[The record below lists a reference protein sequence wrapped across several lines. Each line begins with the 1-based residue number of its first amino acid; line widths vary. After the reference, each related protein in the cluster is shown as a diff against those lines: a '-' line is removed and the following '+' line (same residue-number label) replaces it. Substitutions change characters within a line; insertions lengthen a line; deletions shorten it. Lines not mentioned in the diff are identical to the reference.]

1 MDLQTARQ
9 VATNFWNVVTGQ
21 HDIGKWTNVTDET
34 SFQEL
39 YLFARQDGKGFVIV
53 AADDCVQPI
62 LGYSTDGRLITP
74 LPPSVSSFL
83 KGYENEIIHCKRN
96 NILST
101 TEIISQ
107 WTQLL
112 NGEYTPQNTTAV
124 APLLTTTW
132 AQRPYYNNLC
142 PDSSGYHTLA
152 GCVAIATA
160 QVMKYWNWP
169 SSGVGS
175 HSYYHNTYGN
185 LYANFGNA
193 TYNWNNMPNS
203 LSSSSSTAQVNA
215 VATLVYHVGVAVE
228 MDYGIDG
235 SGAYTT
241 SYGYSSYP
249 CAENALKDYFRY
261 KNTLHSV
268 YRDDVTNSQWI
279 AALNT
284 ELNAGRPVIE
294 KGRGDDGGHAFVCDG
309 YDNNGLYH
317 INWGWNGSCNG
328 YFAHNDLNP
337 SSFTFNDEKAI
348 IVGIEPDGQLIVSP
362 QSLNFSQAGG
372 SQTFTVTSING
383 NYSSWTA
390 SSNQSWLTLSPT
402 SGSGGGSTTTVTA
415 TATPNYSGS
424 TRTAVVTISQGSSS
438 ATLQVTQNECSS
450 SDMCTITV
458 SMEDSYGDGWNN
470 AYLTLSSASGYVYG
484 TASCTG
490 SYTTQQFS
498 ICPSDLIL
506 TWSSGN
512 YDDECSFTLT
522 NNHGITLMTA
532 SNPSFTT
539 YTITSPCS
547 SGSNPPSS
555 CVITSFPWLEN
566 FEDGI
571 NCWSTIDADG
581 DGENWFLAT
590 GSPFSGTHSMAS
602 YSWNNGTLNSN
613 NYLVSPQLSLPST
626 GLYKLTFYVR
636 SANTNYPDTISVRL
650 TTGNGTSA
658 SNFTTVLMPL
668 TPILHTTYQPY
679 EIYLTGYNGQTF
691 RLAFVHKSYD
701 GHYLL
706 LDDVSIANTSASYT
720 ISVSSASPSM
730 GTATGGGTY
739 SGGATAELTAT
750 ANSGYRFT
758 GWNDGNTENPRT
770 VTVTGN
776 ATYTAQFAN
785 LGGSEHHYDNGS
797 FSSTVG
803 AGGTLYWG
811 IRFAAGELSSYDTL
825 SSVKIW
831 DKYAGTYQMTIYQG
845 GSSAPG
851 TQVYTQTYYLSGSE
865 DWYTATLSA
874 PVTINHSQP
883 LWIVFYNNDVSHPA
897 AGSHYAGNP
906 DGSWVSTDNS
916 TWTSVCDYNIYR
928 TWMIRAVLSNSA
940 PAQQYTI
947 TAVSANSAMGS
958 ASGGGTYLAGETA
971 VLTANANS
979 AYRFTGW
986 NDGSTENPRTVTV
999 TGNATYTAQFANLG
1013 SSEHHYDNGSYS
1025 NSVGAG
1031 GSFSWGIRFAAGEL
1045 SGYNTLS
1052 SVKIWDM
1059 YAGTYQMTIYQGG
1072 SYAPGTQVYTQTY
1085 YLSGYDDWYTAT
1097 LNSPVTID
1105 HSQPLWIVF
1114 YNDDVTYPAVG
1125 STYAGNPDGSWCY
1138 TNNSGWTSVCDHN
1151 LYYTWMIRA
1160 MLTNSAPAQQYT
1172 ITAVSANSTMGSASG
1187 GGTYLA
1193 GETAVLTADANSAY
1207 RFTGWNDG
1215 NTENPRTVTV
1225 TGNATYTAQFAN
1237 LGSSEHHYDNG
1248 SFSSTVGAGGTLYWG
1263 IRFAAGELSGYN
1275 TLSSVKIWDMYAGT
1289 YQMTIYQGGSYAPGT
1304 QVYTQTYY
1312 LSGSGNWYTATL
1324 NTPVTIDHS
1333 QPLWIVFY
1341 NDDVSYPA
1349 AGSHYAGN
1357 PDGSWASV
1365 DNSTWTSVCDYDIYR
1380 TWMIRAMLTNSAPA
1394 QQYTIT
1400 AVSANSAMGSAS
1412 GGGTYLVGET
1422 AVLTANANSAYRF
1435 TGWNDGNTENPRTV
1449 TVTGNATYTA
1459 YFANLGSSEHHY
1471 DNGSYSSSV
1480 GAGGSFSWGIR
1491 FAAGELSG
1499 YNTLSSVKIWDMYAG
1514 TYQMTIYQGGSYAPG
1529 TQVYTQT
1536 YYLSGSENWYTAT
1549 LNSPVTIDHSQPLWI
1564 VFYNDD
1570 VSYPAAGSNYAG
1582 NPDGSWCYTNNSGW
1596 TSACDHNFYYT
1607 WMIRAVLTNVTPP
1620 QQYTITVVS
1629 ANPNMG
1635 TVVGGGTFDYGTT
1648 ILIAAGP
1655 FENYEFVRWYDGNTD
1670 NPRSVT
1676 VTENATYIA
1685 EFQPITG
1692 VSDFVEDN
1700 VEIYSYGHQIYVNHA
1715 EGLSVEIFD
1724 VTGKLIISEIGN
1736 SQDHRVFTVNSSGIY
1751 LVRTSNGVVKK
1762 VQVIR

>member
-1 MDLQTARQ
+1 MKKITLSIFFTLCLMIGFGNSVDLQTARQ

-797 FSSTVG
+797 FDQHCRCWRNFILGHPFCRRRAFQLRHT
-803 AGGTLYWG
+803 
-811 IRFAAGELSSYDTL
+811 FFC
-825 SSVKIW
+825 
-831 DKYAGTYQMTIYQG
+831 
-845 GSSAPG
+845 
-851 TQVYTQTYYLSGSE
+851 E
-865 DWYTATLSA
+865 D
-874 PVTINHSQP
+874 
-883 LWIVFYNNDVSHPA
+883 
-897 AGSHYAGNP
+897 
-906 DGSWVSTDNS
+906 
-916 TWTSVCDYNIYR
+916 
-928 TWMIRAVLSNSA
+928 
-940 PAQQYTI
+940 
-947 TAVSANSAMGS
+947 
-958 ASGGGTYLAGETA
+958 
-971 VLTANANS
+971 
-979 AYRFTGW
+979 
-986 NDGSTENPRTVTV
+986 
-999 TGNATYTAQFANLG
+999 LG
-1013 SSEHHYDNGSYS
+1013 
-1025 NSVGAG
+1025 
-1031 GSFSWGIRFAAGEL
+1031 
-1045 SGYNTLS
+1045 
-1052 SVKIWDM
+1052 
-1059 YAGTYQMTIYQGG
+1059 
-1072 SYAPGTQVYTQTY
+1072 
-1085 YLSGYDDWYTAT
+1085 
-1097 LNSPVTID
+1097 
-1105 HSQPLWIVF
+1105 
-1114 YNDDVTYPAVG
+1114 
-1125 STYAGNPDGSWCY
+1125 
-1138 TNNSGWTSVCDHN
+1138 
-1151 LYYTWMIRA
+1151 
-1160 MLTNSAPAQQYT
+1160 
-1172 ITAVSANSTMGSASG
+1172 
-1187 GGTYLA
+1187 
-1193 GETAVLTADANSAY
+1193 
-1207 RFTGWNDG
+1207 
-1215 NTENPRTVTV
+1215 
-1225 TGNATYTAQFAN
+1225 
-1237 LGSSEHHYDNG
+1237 
-1248 SFSSTVGAGGTLYWG
+1248 
-1263 IRFAAGELSGYN
+1263 
-1275 TLSSVKIWDMYAGT
+1275 
-1289 YQMTIYQGGSYAPGT
+1289 
-1304 QVYTQTYY
+1304 
-1312 LSGSGNWYTATL
+1312 
-1324 NTPVTIDHS
+1324 
-1333 QPLWIVFY
+1333 
-1341 NDDVSYPA
+1341 
-1349 AGSHYAGN
+1349 
-1357 PDGSWASV
+1357 
-1365 DNSTWTSVCDYDIYR
+1365 
-1380 TWMIRAMLTNSAPA
+1380 
-1394 QQYTIT
+1394 
-1400 AVSANSAMGSAS
+1400 
-1412 GGGTYLVGET
+1412 
-1422 AVLTANANSAYRF
+1422 
-1435 TGWNDGNTENPRTV
+1435 
-1449 TVTGNATYTA
+1449 
-1459 YFANLGSSEHHY
+1459 
-1471 DNGSYSSSV
+1471 
-1480 GAGGSFSWGIR
+1480 
-1491 FAAGELSG
+1491 
-1499 YNTLSSVKIWDMYAG
+1499 
-1514 TYQMTIYQGGSYAPG
+1514 
-1529 TQVYTQT
+1529 
-1536 YYLSGSENWYTAT
+1536 
-1549 LNSPVTIDHSQPLWI
+1549 
-1564 VFYNDD
+1564 
-1570 VSYPAAGSNYAG
+1570 
-1582 NPDGSWCYTNNSGW
+1582 
-1596 TSACDHNFYYT
+1596 
-1607 WMIRAVLTNVTPP
+1607 
-1620 QQYTITVVS
+1620 
-1629 ANPNMG
+1629 
-1635 TVVGGGTFDYGTT
+1635 
-1648 ILIAAGP
+1648 
-1655 FENYEFVRWYDGNTD
+1655 
-1670 NPRSVT
+1670 
-1676 VTENATYIA
+1676 
-1685 EFQPITG
+1685 
-1692 VSDFVEDN
+1692 
-1700 VEIYSYGHQIYVNHA
+1700 
-1715 EGLSVEIFD
+1715 
-1724 VTGKLIISEIGN
+1724 
-1736 SQDHRVFTVNSSGIY
+1736 
-1751 LVRTSNGVVKK
+1751 
-1762 VQVIR
+1762 